1 MKTRREKDALGT
13 VEVPT
18 ESYGGSFYVR
28 AKKNFQI
35 SNVQA
40 TPSFG
45 TAFGLVKIAAA
56 KVNGELGLLEKKKS
70 VVIQKAGEEFLER
83 KFPEFYELDMYQAG
97 AGTPLNMT
105 LNEVLANRANELLGG
120 KKGEY
125 KWVHPN
131 DHVNLGQSSND
142 VTPTALRLAVLMDLE
157 NLWKIEKQLGESFLK
172 KSREF
177 SKVLKTGRTHLQDA
191 VPVTLG
197 QEFGAY
203 ASALNN
209 ARNRILVA
217 KAELKQLGIGGT
229 AIGSGINCH
238 PQFAKKM
245 VKELGKLSG
254 LNGLKVA
261 ENKFET
267 THSMAAFLTT
277 SSVLRS
283 LAVELIR
290 ICNDLRLMAS
300 GPVAGFNEIAL
311 PEVEPGS
318 SIMPGKVNPSV
329 LESML
334 MICTQVIALDTG
346 ICLAAQKG
354 ELELNWYT
362 PLIAIDL
369 LHQIEILTSGMEML
383 RKDCIEGLKAHE
395 KEMRAV
401 LESSCAMAT
410 ALAPKLG
417 YRKVAEMVNQAKKA
431 GKPFS
436 TLL

>member
-1 MKTRREKDALGT
+1 M
-13 VEVPT
+13 
-18 ESYGGSFYVR
+18 R

-35 SNVQA
+35 SNVRA

-45 TAFGLVKIAAA
+45 TACGLVKIAAA
-56 KVNGELGLLEKKKS
+56 KVNCELGLLEKKKS
-70 VVIQKAGEEFLER
+70 LAIQKAGEEFLKG

-120 KKGEY
+120 VASRRSFGSSPSVSGGKKGEY
-125 KWVHPN
+125 KFVHPN

-157 NLWKIEKQLGESFLK
+157 NLWKVERKLAESFLK

-238 PQFAKKM
+238 PQFAKKT
-245 VKELGKLSG
+245 VCLREL
-254 LNGLKVA
+254 
-261 ENKFET
+261 
-267 THSMAAFLTT
+267 
-277 SSVLRS
+277 
-283 LAVELIR
+283 
-290 ICNDLRLMAS
+290 AS
-300 GPVAGFNEIAL
+300 
-311 PEVEPGS
+311 
-318 SIMPGKVNPSV
+318 
-329 LESML
+329 
-334 MICTQVIALDTG
+334 
-346 ICLAAQKG
+346 
-354 ELELNWYT
+354 
-362 PLIAIDL
+362 
-369 LHQIEILTSGMEML
+369 
-383 RKDCIEGLKAHE
+383 
-395 KEMRAV
+395 
-401 LESSCAMAT
+401 
-410 ALAPKLG
+410 
-417 YRKVAEMVNQAKKA
+417 
-431 GKPFS
+431 
-436 TLL
+436 